1 MDSFDSVS
9 GSCRPVV
16 IVSSRAIWA
25 VLLTR
30 CSKLGVMDDVGDGGN
45 GVASDAGWGATE
57 APSVVLCVGG
67 TEVSCC

>member
-1 MDSFDSVS
+1 MDSFDSMS

-16 IVSSRAIWA
+16 SVSSRAIWA

-30 CSKLGVMDDVGDGGN
+30 CSKLGVTADVGDGGN
-45 GVASDAGWGATE
+45 GVESDAGWGAAE

-67 TEVSCC
+67 TEVSCR